1 MTVGLGLCVGGA
13 RKVFGRQERREGG
26 DSCSSPPTLAASR
39 MTGSP
44 TPASTSSCGN
54 TSRRPLLPRR
64 AARPGRA
71 GPPQDPRPVSHPRH
85 SPWLLAAWPD
95 VPTKFVLCTE
105 DRFFPPSSC
114 TASSPT
120 ASASPPTRS
129 PPVIARR
136 SAVRRNWSTCSPDT
150 PLHKPVWNRDKAE
163 LLTCGLQVSG
173 GSQEVRKIRW
183 RWVRD
188 SARVFVRVHALGC
201 PVGCM
206 RRALVRLVLVLPVL
220 LAAAVLGAASAV
232 SGLARRPR
240 SGLALTQRTRP
251 RSSCSRRTSPSLEVI
266 RAYGPCRARAGMRG
280 YPCWTAG
287 YRLLPWPAGG
297 PARGLSISTVGV

>member
-1 MTVGLGLCVGGA
+1 MREHEQGDLFYHDVPRALAGQA
-13 RKVFGRQERREGG
+13 RRKTRAQ
-26 DSCSSPPTLAASR
+26 SA
-39 MTGSP
+39 
-44 TPASTSSCGN
+44 TPG
-54 TSRRPLLPRR
+54 
-64 AARPGRA
+64 
-71 GPPQDPRPVSHPRH
+71 H
-85 SPWLLAAWPD
+85 SPWPLAAWLD

-188 SARVFVRVHALGC
+188 SARVFVRVQALGC

-220 LAAAVLGAASAV
+220 LAAAVLGAVSAV
-232 SGLARRPR
+232 SGLAKRPR

-251 RSSCSRRTSPSLEVI
+251 RSSCSTRTSPSLEVI
-266 RAYGPCRARAGMRG
+266 RAYAVPGSRGHARL
-280 YPCWTAG
+280 P
-287 YRLLPWPAGG
+287 LLDRWIPPSAL
-297 PARGLSISTVGV
+297 ARGWPGAWAVD